1 MPVYKAKV
9 GRPKGVS
16 DKVLIKY
23 NSKKE
28 YMRAYDS
35 YYSYIFTVKLSNE
48 KDNDIIEVLEQ
59 APKGKK
65 QTLLKKLLRIGI
77 KHLSDV
83 DNFI

>member
-16 DKVLIKY
+16 EKVLVKY

-28 YMRAYDS
+28 YMQAYDS
-35 YYSYIFTVKLSNE
+35 YYSYIFSVKLSQE
-48 KDNDIIEVLEQ
+48 KDLDIINILEQ
-59 APKGKK
+59 APKGKR